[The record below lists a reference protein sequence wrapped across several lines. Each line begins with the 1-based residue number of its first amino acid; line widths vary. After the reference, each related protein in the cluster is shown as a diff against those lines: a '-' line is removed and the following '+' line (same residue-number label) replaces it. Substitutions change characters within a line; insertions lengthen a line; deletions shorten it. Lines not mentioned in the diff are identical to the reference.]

1 MTEHAMTERSEVSA
15 TQLPD
20 LVAARLT
27 DGYRMALVAGHE
39 DDDRLRV
46 VYVLVRPVDD
56 RRVELVLGVP
66 KGNPVIP
73 SLAALDY
80 ATGRFERE
88 LHDLYGIV
96 PEGHPLPARLVRH
109 AHWPRGWYPMRRDA
123 GAPPPFEPDVGSFPF
138 LQVEGQG
145 VYEIPVGPV
154 HAGLIEPGHFR
165 FSVVGETILRMK
177 ARLWFV
183 HRGAE
188 KLFEGRDIHDGIALA
203 ERISGDTAVGHATAY
218 ATAVE
223 AALGI
228 EVPTTDRLVRA
239 LLLELERMHNHV
251 ADLGALAND
260 VGYGIAHMH
269 AQRIRE
275 TLLRLNRR
283 TTGHRLIRGG
293 ISIGGARLIELPD
306 PDLVTALAR
315 DVAELVE
322 ISLSNS
328 TVLDRFTGTAVLPTQ
343 AAHELGTL
351 GYVARASGLDQDARR
366 DHPEVDLDALDVV
379 LEPGGDV
386 LARYLVRAR
395 EVQVSA
401 RLVASIVDTLAGNPG
416 SGSRTT
422 ARGAGTG
429 LGLVE
434 GWRGTIAHRVEIA
447 SGGRLSRV
455 KVVDPSYFNW
465 PALPVALAGTIVP
478 DFPLANKSFNQ
489 SYAGNDL

>member
-1 MTEHAMTERSEVSA
+1 
-15 TQLPD
+15 
-20 LVAARLT
+20 
-27 DGYRMALVAGHE
+27 
-39 DDDRLRV
+39 
-46 VYVLVRPVDD
+46 
-56 RRVELVLGVP
+56 
-66 KGNPVIP
+66 
-73 SLAALDY
+73 
-80 ATGRFERE
+80 
-88 LHDLYGIV
+88 
-96 PEGHPLPARLVRH
+96 
-109 AHWPRGWYPMRRDA
+109 
-123 GAPPPFEPDVGSFPF
+123 
-138 LQVEGQG
+138 
-145 VYEIPVGPV
+145 
-154 HAGLIEPGHFR
+154 
-165 FSVVGETILRMK
+165 
-177 ARLWFV
+177 
-183 HRGAE
+183 
-188 KLFEGRDIHDGIALA
+188 
-203 ERISGDTAVGHATAY
+203 
-218 ATAVE
+218 
-223 AALGI
+223 
-228 EVPTTDRLVRA
+228 
-239 LLLELERMHNHV
+239 MHNHV

-366 DHPEVDLDALDVV
+366 DHPGVDLDALDVV

-429 LGLVE
+429 LGLGE